1 CETSR
6 RVATSSTVSPSGS
19 HTNACARCSAL
30 GSWVVWATSTS
41 LWYSVDERRRS
52 IDFSPFHSG
61 DSMLHHIYDRTFCNL
76 LRCRDPAIGGIGNFG
91 KPHPFLCKNSPI
103 GEGAAL
109 DKTGSKV

>member
-76 LRCRDPAIGGIGNFG
+76 LKRECERLFNAAI
-91 KPHPFLCKNSPI
+91 HALRAH
-103 GEGAAL
+103 GEQTFVWE
-109 DKTGSKV
+109 DQV